1 MKKKLFLIASLVVI
15 VALSIFYVQNN
26 NLIADDKEGK
36 DCSSTCT
43 KTAGTSESKSDCSSK
58 TSSSGVSDDDNAG
71 YAVYEF
77 NTDKITCDAC
87 KTGMTSDLKQISG
100 VKNIVYGETC
110 NVSKTTG
117 VKVYFSAEETNP
129 EIISASVKEKGLSGN
144 CEDGS
149 KCTSKKKS
157 DVKS

>member
-1 MKKKLFLIASLVVI
+1 MTKKVKTVHLHVPKLQEL
-15 VALSIFYVQNN
+15 Q
-26 NLIADDKEGK
+26 K
-36 DCSSTCT
+36 
-43 KTAGTSESKSDCSSK
+43 
-58 TSSSGVSDDDNAG
+58 
-71 YAVYEF
+71 
-77 NTDKITCDAC
+77 
-87 KTGMTSDLKQISG
+87 
-100 VKNIVYGETC
+100 VKVTVPVRNVVYGETC
-110 NVSKTTG
+110 KVSKTTG

>member
-1 MKKKLFLIASLVVI
+1 MTKKVKTVHLHVPKLQELQKVKVTVI
-15 VALSIFYVQNN
+15 
-26 NLIADDKEGK
+26 
-36 DCSSTCT
+36 
-43 KTAGTSESKSDCSSK
+43 
-58 TSSSGVSDDDNAG
+58 SDDDNTG

-87 KTGMTSDLKQISG
+87 KTGMTSDLKEISG
-100 VKNIVYGETC
+100 VKNVVYGETC
-110 NVSKTTG
+110 KVSKTTG